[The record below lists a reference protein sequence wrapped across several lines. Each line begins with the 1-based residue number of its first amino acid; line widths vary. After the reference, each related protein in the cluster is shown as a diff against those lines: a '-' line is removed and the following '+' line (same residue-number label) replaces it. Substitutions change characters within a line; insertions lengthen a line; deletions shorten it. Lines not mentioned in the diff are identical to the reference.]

1 MSLDLLE
8 PISESS
14 LNSLVIAPDQVIG
27 KIIKLHTESDGFPS
41 LEQVKIAIVGITENR
56 NAFYPTLDYDLD
68 SFRSSFYNLFPGKWT
83 INIADLGNLPNG
95 ESFNDT
101 YFAISEICNQL
112 NKKNIITVLI

>member
-56 NAFYPTLDYDLD
+56 NTFYPTLDYDLD
-68 SFRSSFYNLFPGKWT
+68 SFRNSFYNLFPGKWT

-95 ESFNDT
+95 ESVNDT
-101 YFAISEICNQL
+101 YFRYIW
-112 NKKNIITVLI
+112 KYWF